1 MQFTGERFIPT
12 EQGRIRLEH
21 YHRYAMVL
29 NIVAEKDVLD
39 LACGEGYGSSL
50 IANVARSVT
59 GADISDEAIQ
69 HASETYKKSNLK
81 FRQGNATTLD
91 FPDASFDV
99 VVSFETIEHLAEQ
112 AKMIAE
118 IRRVLRP
125 DGALVISSPNRP
137 VYSEESGEHNEFH
150 IKELDFNEFD
160 DLLKAQF
167 PYVRYYGQRLL
178 MGSVI
183 QSFNGGQSTYR
194 VWHDDGANLIPQ
206 SGTLHDPIYFIAIA
220 GANDSFL
227 PGIDPSIIY
236 PDDLDLVKHYVGFAK
251 WAQDLNATVVEKDK
265 FITNLG
271 HEIQTR
277 DRQIINL
284 SQIITVRDQLTAKR
298 DEQIINLNHSL
309 VERDKQIINLN
320 QSVAKLDAQIIS
332 LSQIVTERDQQITN
346 LSHSL
351 IERDKQVISLNQS
364 VAKRDAQII
373 NLNDETVRRGEWALG
388 LEAELNEERERLR
401 EEREKLNAL
410 LETNSW
416 RLTLPLRETRLWI
429 SKPKKQSKRYAKKSL
444 SLAKRL
450 YQALSLDNQKIDN
463 HRNIL
468 AKYAPKLLLTTET
481 RLDGTEKVPIPIKS
495 IKEINSPSVLEKHI
509 FFESSASPIKSAKT
523 VEINISKSPLV
534 SVIIPICG
542 KIGYTLNC
550 LASIAANPPQIP
562 FEVIVIDDFSPDNS
576 VEVLTNVKDIRLIK
590 NEQNQGFIRSCNI
603 GANAATGEYLYFL
616 NNDTKVTSGW
626 MDELLRTFYEFP
638 ETGLAGSKLIYPDGK
653 LQEAG
658 GIVWQDGSAWNF
670 GRLQDPEMP
679 IYNYA
684 REVDY
689 CSGASIMVPKS
700 IFDEL
705 GGFDEYYLPAYFEDA
720 DLALKIRDKGYRV
733 IYQPLSTVIHYE
745 GITSGTDINKGTK
758 AYQVE
763 NSDKFY
769 LRWKDRLLTHQS
781 PDIDLDKAK
790 DRRAKYRILVLEHC
804 TPTPN
809 QDAGS
814 VIVFNLLLL
823 LREMDFQV
831 TFIPEDNFLYIPE
844 YTTALQ
850 RVGVEVLYAP
860 YVTSVEQHLKEY
872 GDRYDLAFLFRPSVV
887 KRNIKTIR
895 KYCSRAKVLYHTV
908 DLHFLRMSREAALFQ
923 DTEKAKEADE
933 MKSLEFDAI
942 DASDVGILV
951 SEKELELIQN
961 ELPKDKLHVFPLI
974 LNTPGTVKRFSDRR
988 DIVFV
993 GGFQHPPNIDA
1004 VQYFISEIMPLL
1016 RRDLPGVCF
1025 YVVGSKPPNEILALA
1040 SDDIIITGFVEDL
1053 NLFLDKM
1060 RVSVAPL
1067 RYGAGIKGKIGT
1079 AMAVGLPVVATNL
1092 ATEGMSLIDGE
1103 NIFVADNS
1111 ESFAKAVVN
1120 LYQNEA
1126 LWNRISQNG
1135 LKFAENAW
1143 GAELAWKKLSDILT
1157 KLGINTIRSERP
1169 LSLYSEFNLSRA
1181 VKEKESKKLTPIAY
1195 VKNRNECE
1203 LVWEND
1209 LIDSIRKAEKTLLEL
1224 SNREIFEVDGF
1235 CVPCNKEV
1243 SFLVDMKFGGQRQG
1257 NNWLPNWRER
1267 LECPLCKMNNRQR
1280 LITTL
1285 VEQILYDHQNK
1296 HVYFTEQVTPIFKWV
1311 SETFNQHKIVGS
1323 EYFGAEYDG
1332 GTIINGTRHED
1343 VENLSFFDNEF
1354 DLIVSNDVFEHV
1366 PNPAKA
1372 FAECARVLKQGG
1384 IMLATIP
1391 FHIDKNNS
1399 VVRAMINDDKL
1410 EYLLPPVYHGNP
1422 ISDDGSLVFSDFGW
1436 DILDYIKQAGFS
1448 DVVIG
1453 VYASEKLG
1461 HLGDGQL
1468 VFEAKR

>member
-21 YHRYAMVL
+21 YHRYAIVL
-29 NIVAEKDVLD
+29 DIVAEKDVLD

-69 HASETYKKSNLK
+69 HASETYKKSNLN
-81 FRQGNATTLD
+81 FRQGSATTLD
-91 FPDASFDV
+91 FPDTSFDV

-125 DGALVISSPNRP
+125 DGVLVISSPNRP
-137 VYSEESGEHNEFH
+137 IYSEESGEHNEFH
-150 IKELDFNEFD
+150 VKELDFNELD

-167 PYVRYYGQRLL
+167 QYVQYYGQRLL

-183 QSFNGGQSTYR
+183 QSFKGGQSTYR
-194 VWHDDGANLIPQ
+194 AWHDDGANLIPQ
-206 SGTLHDPIYFIAIA
+206 SGSLQDPVYFIAIA
-220 GANDSFL
+220 SASDSFL
-227 PGIDPSIIY
+227 PGIDPSIIH

-271 HEIQTR
+271 YDVQTR
-277 DRQIINL
+277 DRQINNL
-284 SQIITVRDQLTAKR
+284 NQVVSERVQQMAKL
-298 DEQIINLNHSL
+298 DEQVISLNLFVAEHDAQIINLN
-309 VERDKQIINLN
+309 RII
-320 QSVAKLDAQIIS
+320 
-332 LSQIVTERDQQITN
+332 TERDQQIAKLNEQTIN

-351 IERDKQVISLNQS
+351 IERDKQIISLNQS
-364 VAKRDAQII
+364 MAERDAQII
-373 NLNDETVRRGEWALG
+373 NLSDETVRRGEWALG
-388 LEAELNEERERLR
+388 LEAELKEERERLR
-401 EEREKLNAL
+401 EEREKLSAL
-410 LETNSW
+410 FKSNSW
-416 RLTLPLRETRLWI
+416 RLTLPLRETRLWV
-429 SKPKKQSKRYAKKSL
+429 SKPNKQYKRYAKKSL
-444 SLAKRL
+444 HLAKRF

-468 AKYAPKLLLTTET
+468 AKYVPKLLLTTET
-481 RLDGTEKVPIPIKS
+481 RLDGRERVDIPIES
-495 IKEINSPSVLEKHI
+495 IKEFNTLSVLEEHI
-509 FFESSASPIKSAKT
+509 FFESSVNPINNAKT
-523 VEINISKSPLV
+523 IEINISKSPLV
-534 SVIIPICG
+534 SVIIPIHG

-550 LASIAANPPQIP
+550 LVSIAANPPQVP
-562 FEVIVIDDFSPDNS
+562 FEVIVIDDCSPDNS
-576 VEVLTNVKDIRLIK
+576 VEVLTSVKGIRLIK

-626 MDELLRTFYEFP
+626 MDELVRTFHEFP
-638 ETGLAGSKLIYPDGK
+638 GTGLAGSKLIYPNGK

-658 GIVWQDGSAWNF
+658 GIIWQDGSAWNF
-670 GRLQDPEMP
+670 GRLQDAQMP

-705 GGFDEYYLPAYFEDA
+705 GGFDEYYLPAYFEDS

-745 GITSGTDINKGTK
+745 GITSGTDINEGTK

-763 NSDKFY
+763 NSKKFY
-769 LRWKDRLLTHQS
+769 LRWKDRLLTHQF
-781 PDIDLDKAK
+781 PGIDVDKAK
-790 DRRAKYRILVLEHC
+790 DRRAKHRILVLENC

-831 TFIPEDNFLYIPE
+831 TFIPEDNFLYMPE

-872 GDRYDLAFLFRPSVV
+872 GERYDLAFLFRPIVV
-887 KRNIKTIR
+887 ERNIKAIR

-933 MKSLEFDAI
+933 MKALEFAAI
-942 DASDVGILV
+942 NASDVSILV
-951 SEKELELIQN
+951 SKKELELIQD
-961 ELPKDKLHVFPLI
+961 ELPKDKLHVLPLI
-974 LNTPGTVKRFSDRR
+974 LDTPGTDKRFSDRQ

-1004 VQYFISEIMPLL
+1004 VQYFVSEIMPLL

-1040 SDDIIITGFVEDL
+1040 SDDIVITGFVEDL
-1053 NLFLDKM
+1053 NLFLDRM

-1092 ATEGMSLIDGE
+1092 AAEGMSLTNGE

-1126 LWNRISQNG
+1126 LWNRTSQKG

-1157 KLGINTIRSERP
+1157 KLGINTIRSEYP

-1181 VKEKESKKLTPIAY
+1181 VKEKESKLTPIAY

-1209 LIDSIRKAEKTLLEL
+1209 FLDSIRRAEKTLLEL
-1224 SNREIFEVDGF
+1224 SNTEIFEVDGF

-1243 SFLVDMKFGGQRQG
+1243 SFLVDMKSGGQRQG

-1285 VEQILYDHQNK
+1285 VEQILHDHQNK
-1296 HVYFTEQVTPIFKWV
+1296 HVYFMEQVTPIFKWV
-1311 SETFNQHKIVGS
+1311 SETFSEHDIVGS
-1323 EYFGAEYDG
+1323 EYLGFEYDS
-1332 GTIINGTRHED
+1332 GTIINGIRHED
-1343 VENLSFFDNEF
+1343 IENLSFFDNEF

-1366 PNPAKA
+1366 PNPVKS
-1372 FAECARVLKQGG
+1372 FAECARVLKKGG

-1391 FHIDKNNS
+1391 FHIEKNNS
-1399 VVRAMINDDKL
+1399 VVRAMINGDKL

-1436 DILDYIKQAGFS
+1436 DILDYIKLAGFS

-1461 HLGDGQL
+1461 HLGGGQI